1 MLTKV
6 RALFV
11 AKWHGAEMAAALF
24 EGEDR
29 WRALM
34 SIGAERLS
42 DYQTR
47 FPTRE
52 GAQSGAYLGIRIYLD
67 MTKQIR
73 LPSID
78 SLQWKPEGNPD
89 HWVETFYSKPLQNIE

>member
-1 MLTKV
+1 MVNKC
-6 RALFV
+6 RALFI
-11 AKWHGAEMAAALF
+11 AKWRGAEMAAALF

-52 GAQSGAYLGIRIYLD
+52 GAQSGAYLGIRIYMD
-67 MTKQIR
+67 MTKKIR
-73 LPSID
+73 LPSVD
-78 SLQWKPEGNPD
+78 SMQWKPESNPD
-89 HWVETFYSKPLQNIE
+89 QWIEAFYAKPLREI